1 MKIQHLF
8 EEISGDLSK
17 VEAGLRQFALSQ
29 EKTLTGIGTHLLRA
43 GGKRLRPALFLLSAK
58 TQVYDPE
65 RLVPVAVALELIH
78 TASLVHDDVIDEA
91 ATRRGRE
98 TASAKWG
105 NMVSVLAGDFLFA
118 QAFAAI
124 SHIAD
129 RRIIAALSQL
139 VSNMCEGE
147 ITQFLNIFNP
157 AQTEE
162 EYLLR
167 IQKKTADFLA
177 CACDLGSYM
186 ADAGEAVIDGLK
198 EYGYCVGMA
207 FQITDDI
214 LDVTGDDG
222 ELGKPVGNDL
232 RQGII
237 TLPAIYTLRH
247 SPARDELRLMLGR
260 RSLTPG
266 EVSRGLEIIRAA
278 GAVEYAAGLAGQYIR
293 RAKEMIN
300 VVQDR
305 ALREKFSLIAD
316 YVGQRSY

>member
-8 EEISGDLSK
+8 EEVSGDLAE

-29 EKTLTGIGTHLLRA
+29 ERTLTGIGTHLLRA

-58 TQVYDPE
+58 TQAYNPE
-65 RLVPVAVALELIH
+65 RLLPVAAALELIH
-78 TASLVHDDVIDEA
+78 MASLVHDDVIDEA
-91 ATRRGRE
+91 TTRRGRK
-98 TASAKWG
+98 TANAKWG
-105 NMVSVLAGDFLFA
+105 NLVSVLAGDFLFA
-118 QAFAAI
+118 QAFASI

-129 RRIIAALSQL
+129 RRIIGALSQL

-147 ITQFLNIFNP
+147 ITQFVNIFNP

-177 CACDLGSYM
+177 CACELGSYM
-186 ADAGEAVIDGLK
+186 ANAGEVVIDGLK
-198 EYGYCVGMA
+198 EYGYCIGMA

-214 LDVTGDDG
+214 LDVVADDE

-232 RQGII
+232 KQGII
-237 TLPAIYTLRH
+237 TLPIIYALRH
-247 SPARDELRLMLGR
+247 SPARDELRMMLDR
-260 RSLTPG
+260 RSLTSG
-266 EVSRGLEIIRAA
+266 EVLRGLEIIRAA
-278 GAVEYAAGLAGQYIR
+278 GAVDYAAGLAGQYIR
-293 RAKEMIN
+293 RAKEAIT
-300 VVQDR
+300 VVPER
-305 ALREKFSLIAD
+305 ALREKFFLIAD